1 MEEDLFDDWRTE
13 TQTGLKTSKIFLQ
26 LEFKCKTETSGNHI
40 LSLVNDVVFY
50 AFQRTKAIIVHMG
63 EYTLHDGDH
72 LFRVLRIMERLI
84 PESTLEKLSVPELML
99 LVITAFFHDIGM
111 APSASEVEVWNTLWD
126 DDLFKNIDDQNYKA
140 FAKFSQGFPN
150 LLDEINDFASVGD
163 GTRATILKKHLIS
176 EYIRSTHAERARI
189 IIEQDWKDKIVY
201 RDCDLTNEF
210 AQLCFSHNEDPAF
223 LLELD
228 TSLLCGPNTYACLPF
243 LGVIL
248 RLADILDFDGK
259 RTPSVLFSH
268 LAVRNPVSLKEWKK
282 HRSVDAWAINKSSI
296 IFHAK
301 CEHPA
306 IEKAIRDFCDM
317 IDRELAAANTI
328 LSRLNDSVRMP
339 FPEHYK
345 LSLPLRIDRSKIG
358 PRTNVPSN
366 TPVYKYQETKF
377 SLNKTQV
384 IDLLMGTKLYGSP
397 EIALRELIQ
406 NSIDACLL
414 RAAMAK
420 AWENLYNPKIA
431 VNYVSGDE
439 DYLEVIDNGTGMD
452 IDIINKYYSSV
463 GTSYYKS
470 SEFYELKSKI
480 NLDHTPISRFGIG
493 ILSCFMVADSFF
505 VNTKRLK
512 GPYESGEALEIIVEG
527 QDSLFWIRS
536 GELNE
541 PGTKTKLLLRKNH
554 PWKSFT
560 KDSFTN
566 AVKRIIPHPAF
577 PIEINSSKNQIEKA
591 ETLVHTGE
599 QFKSLNIEELKDYR
613 WKKDTS
619 LKEVSF
625 ELGDND
631 FGIHGKALVG
641 ILQKNNMP
649 VNEIKLQSKHI
660 KIDND
665 DYELTRSIKYNS
677 NEIEKRSKH
686 IEINDDEEPYI
697 TDSVSK
703 MAVSNA
709 IIALHGIEVPFEI
722 FPNYW
727 QSRKQQVQ
735 LKWPIPILL
744 ILDITGKQDLNLN
757 SARTEILL
765 DEKWL
770 KFEEN
775 LAYLICKNLSENLQ
789 NGYWT
794 ALKAILEKNSTS
806 EQFNQALSKF

>member
-1 MEEDLFDDWRTE
+1 MEKDLFDDWRTE
-13 TQTGLKTSKIFLQ
+13 TQTGLKTSKLFLQ
-26 LEFKCKTETSGNHI
+26 LEAKCKSDISGSHI
-40 LSLVNDVVFY
+40 LALIDDAVFY
-50 AFQRTKAIIVHMG
+50 AYQKTKTIIGHMG

-72 LFRVLRIMERLI
+72 LFRVLRIMDKLI
-84 PESTLEKLSVPELML
+84 PESTVDKLSVPELML
-99 LVITAFFHDIGM
+99 LILTAFFHDIGM
-111 APSASEVEVWNTLWD
+111 APSATDVEIWNTLWD
-126 DDLFKNIDDQNYKA
+126 DDLFKNSEAENYKV
-140 FAKFSQGFPN
+140 FAKFSQGFPG
-150 LLDEINDFASVGD
+150 LLEEINGFTNAGD
-163 GTRATILKKHLIS
+163 TSRATILKKHLIS
-176 EYIRSTHAERARI
+176 EFIRSTHAERARQV
-189 IIEQDWKDKIVY
+189 IEKDWKDKIVY
-201 RDCDLTNEF
+201 RDADLTNEF
-210 AQLCFSHNEDPAF
+210 AQLCFSHNEDPAY
-223 LLELD
+223 LLDLD
-228 TSLLCGPNTYACLPF
+228 TSLLCGPNTFACLPF
-243 LGVIL
+243 IGIIL

-259 RTPSVLFSH
+259 RTPQVLFSH

-282 HRSVDAWAINKSSI
+282 HRSVDAWAISQSSI

-328 LSRLNDSVRMP
+328 LSRLNDSVRNP
-339 FPEHYK
+339 FPEYYK
-345 LSLPLRIDRSKIG
+345 ISLPLRIDRSKIG
-358 PRTNVPSN
+358 PKVSVGSN
-366 TPVYKYQETKF
+366 EPVYKYQETKF

-397 EIALRELIQ
+397 EIALRELLQ
-406 NSIDACLL
+406 NSIDACML

-420 AWENLYNPKIA
+420 AWGNPYNPKII
-431 VNYVSGDE
+431 VNFISGSQ

-493 ILSCFMVADSFF
+493 ILSSFMVADSFF

-527 QDSLFWIRS
+527 QDSLFWIRA
-536 GELNE
+536 GELSE

-560 KDSFTN
+560 RDNFTN
-566 AVKRIIPHPAF
+566 AIKRIIPHPVF
-577 PIEINSSKNQIEKA
+577 PIEINSSKDELNESD
-591 ETLVHTGE
+591 TLVHTGE
-599 QFKSLNIEELKDYR
+599 QFKNLNIDDLKDYR
-613 WKKDTS
+613 WKKDENV
-619 LKEVSF
+619 KEVAF
-625 ELGDND
+625 EFLDND

-641 ILQKNNMP
+641 ILQRNKMP

-665 DYELTRSIKYNS
+665 DYELTRSIRYKS
-677 NEIEKRSKH
+677 NEIEKTSKH

-703 MAVSNA
+703 LAVSNA
-709 IIALHGIEVPFEI
+709 IIALHGIEVPFEM
-722 FPNYW
+722 FPDYW

-735 LKWPIPILL
+735 LKWPLPMLL
-744 ILDITGKQDLNLN
+744 ILDITGKYDLNLN

-765 DEKWL
+765 DEKWIQ
-770 KFEEN
+770 FEEN
-775 LAYLICKNLSENLQ
+775 LAFLVCQKLSENLSK
-789 NGYWT
+789 GYWNSLQMI
-794 ALKAILEKNSTS
+794 LKKNSTS
-806 EQFNQALSKF
+806 EQFTQALSKI